1 VLVVLCLKIIANGAI
16 ARDGRLRLGQRILEV
31 GVSFQLVV

>member
-1 VLVVLCLKIIANGAI
+1 MLFCKWLFWIVSLQIIPSGAI

-31 GVSFQLVV
+31 R